1 VAKALASRMKIL
13 LGALIS
19 DTQNIL
25 ICGRKILDSALIANE
40 CLDCRLKA
48 DILGLIG
55 KLDLKK
61 TYDQV
66 NWVLAIHVGE
76 MRFKGKNK
84 ETWISYYISTV

>member
-1 VAKALASRMKIL
+1 MAKALASRLQIV

-55 KLDLKK
+55 KLGLKK

-66 NWVLAIHVGE
+66 NWVFLLYMWE
-76 MRFKGKNK
+76 R
-84 ETWISYYISTV
+84 

>member
-1 VAKALASRMKIL
+1 MAKALASRLKIV

-19 DTQNIL
+19 DAQNIL

-48 DILGLIG
+48 DIPGLIG
-55 KLDLKK
+55 MLDLKK

-66 NWVLAIHVGE
+66 NWVFLLYMWE
-76 MRFKGKNK
+76 R
-84 ETWISYYISTV
+84 